1 MRKFNAKSRDE
12 KLLMIRLLQSLQ
24 HLLDNNKASPQLM
37 KNSYVQEWLQGRINE
52 ANSLN
57 WNLNDNSIPN
67 TKIFSYTSA
76 DKSEKYRMFRCG
88 PKRAGID
95 FEGNRSIDEDISVS
109 ISSGLIDQSDVG
121 LTTLLLPEID
131 LGLDENDFLSI
142 MSYEGYQLK

>member
-1 MRKFNAKSRDE
+1 MNNQTSS
-12 KLLMIRLLQSLQ
+12 I
-24 HLLDNNKASPQLM
+24 NNKKKFLILGCGFSGSFFAKTIRQLGYTALTSSRS
-37 KNSYVQEWLQGRINE
+37 KNKDS
-52 ANSLN
+52 NSFVFDSEN
-57 WNLNDNSIPN
+57 GIIPN

-109 ISSGLIDQSDVG
+109 ISSELIDQSDVG

-142 MSYEGYQLK
+142 MSYEGFQLK